1 MWASVLMSATLALI
15 ALPSAV
21 DVLPVSGHTSLALA
35 SINITGPA
43 LEPPREFVNLKYI
56 PWPQAPYYVPLHVHG
71 PFLDQY
77 LAIGKVWKIHTSPPI
92 NSLELQRFV
101 LDFANNIN
109 EHDPVPGL
117 VPPYASQSTI
127 DVVSYTKWTI
137 RFYQAPTMGRVPIV
151 LVLAAL
157 HQLGLQLYSH
167 GPAQMVWCITD
178 MEAGWIPW
186 AYGELRLEPI
196 MGSIANRSSLNGNG
210 GFQTA

>member
-1 MWASVLMSATLALI
+1 MWTSVLISATLALI
-15 ALPSAV
+15 TLPSAV
-21 DVLPVSGHTSLALA
+21 HVLPVSGHTSLALA

-43 LEPPREFVNLKYI
+43 LEPPREFGNLTYI

-77 LAIGKVWKIHTSPPI
+77 LVIGKVWKIHTSPPI

-101 LDFANNIN
+101 QNFANNIN

-127 DVVSYTKWTI
+127 DVVSYTKWSI
-137 RFYQAPTMGRVPIV
+137 WLFQAPTTARVPTA

-157 HQLGLQLYSH
+157 HELGLQLHSH
-167 GPAQMVWCITD
+167 GPARIIWCITET
-178 MEAGWIPW
+178 EARWLPW
-186 AYGELRLEPI
+186 AYGELRLEPL
-196 MGSIANRSSLNGNG
+196 MGNIANNSSSNGNG